1 MTFNVNTCKHM
12 HLGNRMKTPNKYN
25 MKDANNKLTQ
35 INQVD
40 KEKDLGV
47 TFQNNLKF
55 NQHIS
60 EKISKANR
68 NLGLIFK
75 TFTYMDKEMFLTLY
89 KALVRPHIEYAT
101 VIWSPHYKKNKL
113 LLKTCKDVQQEWYL
127 T

>member
-1 MTFNVNTCKHM
+1 
-12 HLGNRMKTPNKYN
+12 MKTQNKYN
-25 MKDANNKLTQ
+25 MKDVNNKLTQ

-40 KEKDLGV
+40 KEKDLGI

-75 TFTYMDKEMFLTLY
+75 TFTYMDREMFLTLY
-89 KALVRPHIEYAT
+89 KVLVRPHIEYAT
-101 VIWSPHYKKNKL
+101 VIWSPHYKKDNIAIENVQ
-113 LLKTCKDVQQEWYL
+113 KTCNKNGI
-127 T
+127 